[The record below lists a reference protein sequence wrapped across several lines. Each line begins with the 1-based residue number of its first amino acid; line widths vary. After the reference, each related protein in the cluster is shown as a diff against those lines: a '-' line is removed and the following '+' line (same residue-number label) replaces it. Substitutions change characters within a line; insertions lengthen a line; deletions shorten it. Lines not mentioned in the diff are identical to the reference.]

1 MASAAPPVGL
11 KPGDRYLGI
20 IIPTLATLAKY
31 GLDVDRYV
39 LMVHGQG
46 GRCACCGEAPSTGRL
61 CIDHFHA
68 KGWKK
73 MPPEQRRLY
82 LRGLTDWWCNSRF
95 LGRGITLERS
105 EKVTAY
111 LRRFEAV
118 RPE

>member
-1 MASAAPPVGL
+1 MASAAAAVVL
-11 KPGDRYLGI
+11 KPGDKYCGI

-31 GLDVDRYV
+31 GWDVHRFV
-39 LMVHGQG
+39 LTVRTQQ
-46 GRCACCGEAPSTGRL
+46 GRCACCGNIPSTGRL

-68 KGWKK
+68 KGWKT

-82 LRGLTDWWCNSRF
+82 CRGLVDWWCNSRF
-95 LGRGITLERS
+95 LSRGITLERS